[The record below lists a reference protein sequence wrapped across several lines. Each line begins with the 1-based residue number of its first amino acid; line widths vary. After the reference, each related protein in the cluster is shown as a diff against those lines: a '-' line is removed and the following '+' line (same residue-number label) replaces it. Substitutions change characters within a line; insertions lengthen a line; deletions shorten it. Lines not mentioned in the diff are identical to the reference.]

1 MATYFARRMIYSV
14 LVIVGVSV
22 VVFIVTHMLGDPVRL
37 MLPLEASAQEVAQ
50 MRHQLGFDQ
59 PLYVQFWAFA
69 SKALVGDF
77 GDSLWQ
83 RTPALPLVLERLP
96 ASLLLSIIA
105 MVIAVVGSIP
115 LGILAAIRPR
125 SLLDRVCVIVSLGG
139 VCLPVFWLGMVF
151 ILLFAVGVGWFKTSG
166 YGGWEYLTLP
176 AVTLAALPLGRI
188 TQIVR
193 SSMIDEMHR
202 TYMSTARAKGLKEST
217 VVMRHA
223 LKNASIPIVTLAAW
237 ELTRMLA
244 GYTIVVEKVFAWPG
258 YGQLAMQ
265 AIERRDLPLIQA
277 DVFVVALIVVIL
289 NIAVDLLYGALD
301 PRVRF
306 A

>member
-1 MATYFARRMIYSV
+1 MANYFARRMIYSV

-37 MLPLEASAQEVAQ
+37 MLPLEASAQEVAE
-50 MRHQLGFDQ
+50 MRHHLGFDQ
-59 PLYVQFWAFA
+59 PLYVQFGAFA
-69 SKALVGDF
+69 SKAIVGDF

-96 ASLLLSIIA
+96 ASLILSSIA
-105 MVIAVVGSIP
+105 MLIALVGAIP
-115 LGILAAIRPR
+115 LGIFAAVRPN
-125 SLLDRVCVIVSLGG
+125 SLLDRFCVVISLSG
-139 VCLPVFWLGMVF
+139 VCLPVFWLGMML
-151 ILLFAVGVGWFKTSG
+151 ILVFAVGLGWLKTSG

-176 AVTLAALPLGRI
+176 AITLAALPLGRI

-202 TYMSTARAKGLKEST
+202 TYMSTARAKGLNEST
-217 VVMRHA
+217 VVIRHA
-223 LKNASIPIVTLAAW
+223 LKNAAIPIVTLAAW

-265 AIERRDLPLIQA
+265 AIERRDLPLVQA
-277 DVFVVALIVVIL
+277 DVFVVAIIVVTL
-289 NIAVDLLYGALD
+289 NIGVDLLYGVLD

>member
-1 MATYFARRMIYSV
+1 MATYIVRRLIYSV

-37 MLPLEASAQEVAQ
+37 MLPLEASAEEVAQ

-59 PLYVQFWAFA
+59 PVYVQFWAFA

-83 RTPALPLVLERLP
+83 RTPALQLVLERLP
-96 ASLLLSIIA
+96 ASLLLSIVA
-105 MVIAVVGSIP
+105 MVIAVVGAIP

-125 SLLDRVCVIVSLGG
+125 SLLDRACVIVSLAG

-151 ILLFAVGVGWFKTSG
+151 ILLFAVGLGWFKTSG
-166 YGGWEYLTLP
+166 YGGWQYLTLP
-176 AVTLAALPLGRI
+176 ALTLAALPLGRI

-193 SSMIDEMHR
+193 SSMIDELHR

-223 LKNASIPIVTLAAW
+223 LKNAAIPIVTLAAW

-258 YGQLAMQ
+258 YGQLAIE

-277 DVFVVALIVVIL
+277 DVFVVALIVVAL
-289 NIAVDLLYGALD
+289 NIVVDLLYGALD

>member
-1 MATYFARRMIYSV
+1 MGTYIARRLVYSV
-14 LVIVGVSV
+14 LVIVGVSI

-37 MLPLEASAQEVAQ
+37 MLPLEASAKEVEE
-50 MRHQLGFDQ
+50 MRHHLGFDQ
-59 PLYVQFWAFA
+59 PLYIQFAAFA
-69 SKALVGDF
+69 SKAVVGDF

-96 ASLLLSIIA
+96 ASLVLSIVAMILAIA
-105 MVIAVVGSIP
+105 AALP
-115 LGILAAIRPR
+115 LGMLAAIRPS
-125 SLLDRVCVIVSLGG
+125 SLLDRFCVVISLGG
-139 VCLPVFWLGMVF
+139 VCMPVFWLGMMLML
-151 ILLFAVGVGWFKTSG
+151 ILAVDWGIFKTSG

-176 AVTLAALPLGRI
+176 AITLAALPLGRI
-188 TQIVR
+188 AQIVR

-202 TYMSTARAKGLKEST
+202 TYMSTARAKGLTEST
-217 VVMRHA
+217 VVLRHA
-223 LKNASIPIVTLAAW
+223 LKNAAIPIVTLAAW

-265 AIERRDLPLIQA
+265 AIERRDLPLVQA
-277 DVFVVALIVVIL
+277 DVFVVAIIVVTL

>member
-1 MATYFARRMIYSV
+1 MGSYFARRLVYSI
-14 LVIVGVSV
+14 LVVAGVSV
-22 VVFIVTHMLGDPVRL
+22 TVFVVMHMLGDPVRL
-37 MLPLEASAQEVAQ
+37 MLPLEASQQEVNE
-50 MRHQLGFDQ
+50 MRHHLGFDL
-59 PLYVQFWAFA
+59 PIYIQFWNFA
-69 SKALVGDF
+69 SRAIFGDF

-96 ASLLLSIIA
+96 ASMILALVA
-105 MVIAVVGSIP
+105 MVIALVGSVP
-115 LGILAAIRPR
+115 LGILASIRPG
-125 SLLDRVCVIVSLGG
+125 SLLDRACVVISLGG
-139 VCLPVFWLGMVF
+139 VCMPVFWLGMML

-166 YGGWEYLTLP
+166 YGGWEFLTLP
-176 AVTLAALPLGRI
+176 AITLAALPMGRI

-193 SSMIDEMHR
+193 SSMMDEMNR
-202 TYMSTARAKGLKEST
+202 TYMSTARAKGLKEQT

-223 LKNASIPIVTLAAW
+223 LKNASIPIVTLSAW

-244 GYTIVVEKVFAWPG
+244 GFSIVVEKVFAWPG

-277 DVFVVALIVVIL
+277 DVFVVAIIVVVL
-289 NIAVDLLYGALD
+289 NIGVDLLYGALD

-306 A
+306 S

>member
-105 MVIAVVGSIP
+105 MIIAVVGAIP

-166 YGGWEYLTLP
+166 YGGWEFLTLP
-176 AVTLAALPLGRI
+176 ALTLAALPLGRI

>member
-1 MATYFARRMIYSV
+1 MANYFARRMIYSV

-37 MLPLEASAQEVAQ
+37 MLPLEASAQEVAE
-50 MRHQLGFDQ
+50 MRHHLGFDQ
-59 PLYVQFWAFA
+59 PLYVQFGSFA
-69 SKALVGDF
+69 SKAIVGDF

-96 ASLLLSIIA
+96 ASLILSLIA
-105 MVIAVVGSIP
+105 MLIAIVGAVP
-115 LGILAAIRPR
+115 LGIFAAVRPN
-125 SLLDRVCVIVSLGG
+125 SLLDRVCVVISLSG
-139 VCLPVFWLGMVF
+139 VCLPVFWLGMMFMLV
-151 ILLFAVGVGWFKTSG
+151 FAVELGWLKTSG

-176 AVTLAALPLGRI
+176 AITLAALPLGRI

-202 TYMSTARAKGLKEST
+202 TYMSTARAKGLNEST
-217 VVMRHA
+217 VVLRHA
-223 LKNASIPIVTLAAW
+223 LKNAAIPIVTLAAW

-277 DVFVVALIVVIL
+277 DVFVVAIIVVTL
-289 NIAVDLLYGALD
+289 NIGVDLLYGVLD

>member
-1 MATYFARRMIYSV
+1 MANYFVRRILYSI
-14 LVIVGVSV
+14 LVVAGVSL
-22 VVFIVTHMLGDPVRL
+22 VVFVVTHMIGDPVRL
-37 MLPLEASAQEVAQ
+37 MLPLEATEQEAVE
-50 MRHQLGFDQ
+50 MRHHLGFDQ
-59 PLYVQFWAFA
+59 PLHIQFLNFA
-69 SKALVGDF
+69 SKALYGDF

-83 RTPALPLVLERLP
+83 RTPALPLVIERLP
-96 ASLLLSIIA
+96 ASLLLATVAI
-105 MVIAVVGSIP
+105 VIALVGSLP

-125 SLLDRVCVIVSLGG
+125 SLLDRLCVVVSLGG
-139 VCLPVFWLGMVF
+139 VCIPVFWLGMMM
-151 ILLFAVGVGWFKTSG
+151 ILLFAVGLGWFKTSG

-176 AVTLAALPLGRI
+176 ALTLAALPAGRI
-188 TQIVR
+188 AQIVR

-202 TYMSTARAKGLKEST
+202 TYMSTARAKGLTERT
-217 VVMRHA
+217 VIMRHA
-223 LKNASIPIVTLAAW
+223 LKNAAIPIVTLAAW

-277 DVFVVALIVVIL
+277 NVFVVAIIVVTM

-301 PRVRF
+301 PRVQF

>member
-1 MATYFARRMIYSV
+1 MSNYFARRLFYSI
-14 LVIVGVSV
+14 LVIAGVSV

-37 MLPLEASAQEVAQ
+37 MLPLEASTQEVQA
-50 MRHQLGFDQ
+50 MRQHLGYDQ
-59 PLYVQFWAFA
+59 PLYVQFMAFA
-69 SKALVGDF
+69 SKAVVGDF

-96 ASLLLSIIA
+96 ASLLLSLVAMAIA
-105 MVIAVVGSIP
+105 LAGAVP

-125 SLLDRVCVIVSLGG
+125 SLLDRVCVVVSLAG
-139 VCLPVFWLGMVF
+139 VSLPVFWLGMMF
-151 ILLFAVGVGWFKTSG
+151 ILLLAVALGWFKTSG

-176 AVTLAALPLGRI
+176 AITLAALPLGRI

-223 LKNASIPIVTLAAW
+223 LKNAAIPIVTLSAW

-265 AIERRDLPLIQA
+265 AIERRDLPLVQA
-277 DVFVVALIVVIL
+277 DVFVVAIIVVAL
-289 NIAVDLLYGALD
+289 NVGVDLLYGALD

>member
-1 MATYFARRMIYSV
+1 MATYIVRRLIYSV

-37 MLPLEASAQEVAQ
+37 MLPLEASAEEVAQ

-59 PLYVQFWAFA
+59 PVYVQFWAFA

-83 RTPALPLVLERLP
+83 RTPALQLVLERLP
-96 ASLLLSIIA
+96 ASLLLSIVA
-105 MVIAVVGSIP
+105 MVIAVVGAIP
-115 LGILAAIRPR
+115 LGILAAIRPH
-125 SLLDRVCVIVSLGG
+125 SLLDRACVIVSLAG

-151 ILLFAVGVGWFKTSG
+151 ILLFAVGLGWFKTSG
-166 YGGWEYLTLP
+166 YGGWQYLTLP
-176 AVTLAALPLGRI
+176 ALTLAALPLGRI

-193 SSMIDEMHR
+193 SSMIDELHR

-223 LKNASIPIVTLAAW
+223 LKNAAIPIVTLAAW

-258 YGQLAMQ
+258 YGQLAIE

-277 DVFVVALIVVIL
+277 DVFVVALIVVAL
-289 NIAVDLLYGALD
+289 NIVVDLLYGALD

>member
-14 LVIVGVSV
+14 LVILGVSV

-37 MLPLEASAQEVAQ
+37 MLPLEASAQEVAE
-50 MRHQLGFDQ
+50 MRHHLGFDQ
-59 PLYVQFWAFA
+59 PLYVQFGSFA
-69 SKALVGDF
+69 SKAIVGDF

-96 ASLLLSIIA
+96 ASLILSLIA
-105 MVIAVVGSIP
+105 MLIAIVGAVP
-115 LGILAAIRPR
+115 LGIFAAVRPN
-125 SLLDRVCVIVSLGG
+125 SLLDRVCVVISLGG
-139 VCLPVFWLGMVF
+139 VCLPVFWLGMML
-151 ILLFAVGVGWFKTSG
+151 ILVFAVELGWLKTSG

-176 AVTLAALPLGRI
+176 AITLAALPLGRI

-202 TYMSTARAKGLKEST
+202 TYMSTARAKGLNEST
-217 VVMRHA
+217 VVLRHA
-223 LKNASIPIVTLAAW
+223 LKNAAIPIVTLAAW

-277 DVFVVALIVVIL
+277 DVFVVAIIVVTL
-289 NIAVDLLYGALD
+289 NIGVDLLYGALD